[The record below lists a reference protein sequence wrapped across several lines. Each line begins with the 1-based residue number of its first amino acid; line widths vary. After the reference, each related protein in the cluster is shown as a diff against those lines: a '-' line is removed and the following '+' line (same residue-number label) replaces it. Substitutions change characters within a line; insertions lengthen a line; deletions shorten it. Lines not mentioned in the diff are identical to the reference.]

1 MLHLRQLVVGPDEWV
16 ECCWVAMTVL
26 CGCSRFDFNGCR
38 FYFTSADEH
47 SNEYNFVIISRFPEL
62 VNGEVLKS
70 PQPEIRWFSVDE
82 LIEELTGY

>member
-1 MLHLRQLVVGPDEWV
+1 
-16 ECCWVAMTVL
+16 MTVL
-26 CGCSRFDFNGCR
+26 CGCSRLDFNGCR

-62 VNGEVLKS
+62 VIGEVLKP
-70 PQPEIRWFSVDE
+70 PQPGIRWFSVDE